1 MKIVCILNIYKIEE
15 SDTED
20 MPMTAEENIDIH
32 TSKKNPK
39 EKKEPKVYLG
49 NEQLEK
55 DEELIF
61 DNSAYEM
68 LHRATVEWPSLSIDV
83 L

>member
-1 MKIVCILNIYKIEE
+1 MKIVCILNIYNIEE

-20 MPMTAEENIDIH
+20 MPMEAEENIDIH
-32 TSKKNPK
+32 TSKKKPK
-39 EKKEPKVYLG
+39 EKKVYLG

>member
-39 EKKEPKVYLG
+39 EKKVYLG
-49 NEQLEK
+49 NEKLDK